1 MSSEDSRPP
10 SRHRGLRIAAI
21 VGGAIAVIVVGG
33 GIATRASNSKHLR
46 QETDAQAQPVV
57 TVSLPARGGTS
68 YAIDLPGRLEAYSR
82 APIYARVSGYLKD
95 WHVDIGSPVQA
106 GQLLADIEAP
116 DLDQQLAQGQADLL
130 TAQANAALASTTA
143 VRWKV
148 LFKTNSVSQQ
158 DVDAKN
164 GDLAAKQAIAK
175 ATAANVD
182 RLKVLEG
189 FKRIV
194 APFSGTVTARFTDIG
209 ALINAGGGTGLELFV
224 VSDTH
229 KLRLYVNVPQNYATR
244 VVSGTQAQLTVPERP
259 GRTFT
264 ATVEASARSVDPASG
279 STLVQ
284 LGVDNEA
291 GELVPGAYASV
302 HFNLPLPSA
311 NLSVPA
317 SALIF
322 DHSGLQVATLGP
334 DNRVIFKAVTVSRD
348 LGDSVELSSG
358 LAANDRIID
367 SPPDG
372 IANGDAVRIGPGSTS
387 GGMLADAPT
396 RGSPPRASR

>member
-1 MSSEDSRPP
+1 MSSEGSNPP
-10 SRHRGLRIAAI
+10 ANHRGLRIAAAVGAAMALI
-21 VGGAIAVIVVGG
+21 VLGG
-33 GIATRASNSKHLR
+33 GIATRASNSRHLR
-46 QETDAQAQPVV
+46 QQTNAQAEPVV
-57 TVSLPARGGTS
+57 TVSLPAQGGNS
-68 YAIDLPGRLEAYSR
+68 YTIDLPGRLEAYSR
-82 APIYARVSGYLKD
+82 APIYARVSGYLKN
-95 WHVDIGSPVQA
+95 WHVDIGSRVRT
-106 GQLLADIEAP
+106 GELLAQIEAP
-116 DLDQQLAQGQADLL
+116 DLDQQLAQGEADLL
-130 TAQANAALASTTA
+130 TAQANAALARTTA
-143 VRWKV
+143 ARWQI

-164 GDLAAKQAIAK
+164 GDLAAKEAIAK

-189 FKRIV
+189 FKNIA
-194 APFSGTVTARFTDIG
+194 APFNGTVTARFTDIG
-209 ALINAGGGTGLELFV
+209 ALINAGSGSGPELFV

-244 VVSGTQAQLTVPERP
+244 VVSGTQAQLTVPGRP

-264 ATVEASARSVDPASG
+264 ATVESSAQSVDPSSG

-284 LGVDNEA
+284 LSVDNEA

-302 HFNLPLPSA
+302 HFNLPLDAA

-322 DHSGLQVATLGP
+322 DHRGLQVATLGP
-334 DNRVIFKAVTVSRD
+334 DNRVAFKPVKLARD
-348 LGDSVELSSG
+348 MGDSVEISG
-358 LAANDRIID
+358 GLKADDRIID

-372 IANGDAVRIGPGSTS
+372 IANGDTVRIGSGSTNA
-387 GGMLADAPT
+387 GMLAAAPNKLT
-396 RGSPPRASR
+396 PSRVQ